1 MTDDTPSPG
10 LAKLFI
16 VHCNETIS
24 TPAREPAFPQLR
36 PPQPQWKV
44 LTRIGRRRRRG
55 KPQPKYP
62 A

>member
-16 VHCNETIS
+16 VHSNQAVS
-24 TPAREPAFPQLR
+24 TPARESFSPHLR

-55 KPQPKYP
+55 KPHPKYP